1 MLKPFV
7 RSASVLGFTLAMT
20 CALWASASPEARL
33 QKAYRFQQGGWTY
46 LHLEGSPSDMGFQH
60 GYLLAPE
67 IADAFEAIK
76 LFDTHQTQRDWEF
89 FRTTARDML
98 WPHIDAE
105 YQQELQG
112 IADGVK
118 AHGVDLD
125 VYDIVALN
133 AFEEVPDYYVPWLS
147 KQTTNK
153 LTTNRQTTNRQ
164 QNSPKAPKLAAPG
177 NCSAFIATGS
187 MTKDHQIVIAH
198 NNWTS
203 YLAGERWVVIFDIQ
217 PEHGNHILM
226 DGFPGVITSDDDFG
240 VNSAGIMI
248 TETTMA
254 QFEGWDPNGKPEFM
268 RSRKA
273 LQYANS
279 IDDYVRIIKEGN
291 NGGYANDWLIGDR
304 KTGEI
309 AYLELGLKNTPL
321 WRTKDGYFVSSNF
334 PRDPKL
340 IKEETSGFDP
350 GDSSSSMNAR
360 HRRGDDLIQT
370 AKGTIDVEM
379 AEQFLSDH
387 VDRYE
392 RTTSDK
398 KVDQP
403 NERTLCGHVDR
414 SPRGVKQWGWDPYN
428 PGGAVQGKATD
439 SAMAA
444 KMSFVARAGHP
455 CGADFLAAEFLDHHP
470 EFAWQKPLLHDM
482 KAGPVDGVYGRA
494 EGTIAGQ
501 SLGCSQDILLSSA
514 AVPAAVVAASRRH
527 CRQRFNIRSFCG
539 TGPLRR
545 RGRPRYSRRD
555 AGATAPRII

>member
-1 MLKPFV
+1 MLN
-7 RSASVLGFTLAMT
+7 RLMHAA
-20 CALWASASPEARL
+20 CALGIVLTLTCTTVAGTAAGSSDAQL

-46 LHLEGSPSDMGFQH
+46 VHLEGSPSNVGFQH

-67 IADAFEAIK
+67 IADALAVIK
-76 LFDTHQTQRDWEF
+76 IFDTHQTQRDWEF
-89 FRTTARDML
+89 FRTTARQML

-112 IADGVK
+112 IADGAK

-133 AFEEVPDYYVPWLS
+133 AFEEVPDYYVPWL
-147 KQTTNK
+147 NK
-153 LTTNRQTTNRQ
+153 REAAKKSARQSQKSTR
-164 QNSPKAPKLAAPG
+164 APKLAAPG

-203 YLAGERWVVIFDIQ
+203 YLAGERWVIVFDIQ
-217 PEHGNHILM
+217 PEHGNRILM

-240 VNSAGIMI
+240 VNSAGMMI
-248 TETTMA
+248 TETTIT

-279 IDDYVRIIKEGN
+279 IDDYVRLIKEGN

-334 PRDPKL
+334 ARDPKL
-340 IKEETSGFDP
+340 IREETSGFDP
-350 GDSSSSMNAR
+350 NDKSSSMNAR
-360 HRRGDDLIQT
+360 HVRWEEEMQQ
-370 AKGTIDVEM
+370 AKGKIDVAL

-387 VDRYE
+387 FDSFE
-392 RTTSDK
+392 K
-398 KVDQP
+398 KDQP
-403 NERTLCGHVDR
+403 NERALCGHVDA
-414 SPRGVKQWGWDPYN
+414 SSRGVKEWGWDAYN

-439 SAMAA
+439 STMAA

-455 CGADFLAAEFLDHHP
+455 CGADFMAADFLDHHP
-470 EFAWQKPLLHDM
+470 EFSWQKPLLHDM
-482 KAGPVDGVYGRA
+482 KAGPWTVFSS
-494 EGTIAGQ
+494 GQ
-501 SLGCSQDILLSSA
+501 
-514 AVPAAVVAASRRH
+514 
-527 CRQRFNIRSFCG
+527 
-539 TGPLRR
+539 
-545 RGRPRYSRRD
+545 RGQ
-555 AGATAPRII
+555 

>member
-1 MLKPFV
+1 M
-7 RSASVLGFTLAMT
+7 AM
-20 CALWASASPEARL
+20 AAGSGSDARL

-46 LHLEGSPSDMGFQH
+46 VHLEGSPADIGFQH

-67 IADAFEAIK
+67 IADVLEATR
-76 LFDTHQTQRDWEF
+76 LMETRATRRDWEF
-89 FRTTARDML
+89 FRTTARQML

-133 AFEEVPDYYVPWLS
+133 AFEEVPDYYVPWLN
-147 KQTTNK
+147 KQQK
-153 LTTNRQTTNRQ
+153 
-164 QNSPKAPKLAAPG
+164 SEKAPKLAAPG
-177 NCSAFIATGS
+177 NCSAFIATGAY
-187 MTKDHQIVIAH
+187 TKDHQIVIAH

-203 YLAGERWVVIFDIQ
+203 YLEGERWVMIFDIQ
-217 PEHGNHILM
+217 PEHGNRILM

-248 TETTMA
+248 TETTIT

-273 LQYANS
+273 LQYANG
-279 IDDYVRIIKEGN
+279 INDYVRIIKEGN

-334 PRDPKL
+334 ARDPKV
-340 IKEETSGFDP
+340 IKEETSGFNANNL
-350 GDSSSSMNAR
+350 SSSMNAR
-360 HRRGDDLIQT
+360 HVRADEMVQA
-370 AKGTIDVEM
+370 AKGKIDVEF
-379 AEQFLSDH
+379 AQSYLSDH
-387 VDRYE
+387 VDSFE
-392 RTTSDK
+392 KNASSTEK
-398 KVDQP
+398 PQA
-403 NERTLCGHVDR
+403 NERSLCGHGDV
-414 SPRGVKQWGWDPYN
+414 SPRGVKEWEWAPYN

-455 CGADFLAAEFLDHHP
+455 CGADFLAADFLERHP
-470 EFAWQKPLLHDM
+470 EFSWQKPLLRDM
-482 KAGPVDGVYGRA
+482 KAGPWTVFA
-494 EGTIAGQ
+494 AGQ
-501 SLGCSQDILLSSA
+501 KEQ
-514 AVPAAVVAASRRH
+514 
-527 CRQRFNIRSFCG
+527 
-539 TGPLRR
+539 
-545 RGRPRYSRRD
+545 
-555 AGATAPRII
+555 

>member
-1 MLKPFV
+1 MVNNLFNRVNVLAFV
-7 RSASVLGFTLAMT
+7 FIVSTAAFAATQSD
-20 CALWASASPEARL
+20 SRL

-46 LHLEGSPSDMGFQH
+46 VHLEGSPADIGFQH

-67 IADAFEAIK
+67 IQDAFEAIK
-76 LFDTHQTQRDWEF
+76 LFDTHQSQKDWEF
-89 FRTTARDML
+89 YRTAARDML

-112 IADGVK
+112 IADGAK

-133 AFEEVPDYYVPWLS
+133 AFEEVPDYYVPWLA
-147 KQTTNK
+147 KQQKTAAN
-153 LTTNRQTTNRQ
+153 
-164 QNSPKAPKLAAPG
+164 PKLKAPG

-217 PEHGNHILM
+217 PEHGNRILM

-240 VNSAGIMI
+240 VNSSGIMI
-248 TETTMA
+248 TETTIT

-334 PRDPKL
+334 ARDPNV
-340 IKEETSGFDP
+340 IKQETTFDP
-350 GDSSSSMNAR
+350 NDASSSPNAR
-360 HRRGDDLIQT
+360 HIRWEELMKE
-370 AKGTIDVEM
+370 AKGKIDVKM

-387 VDRYE
+387 ADSFDK
-392 RTTSDK
+392 TTSDK
-398 KVDQP
+398 QPP
-403 NERTLCGHVDR
+403 NERALCGHVDN
-414 SPRGVKQWGWDPYN
+414 SARGIKEWGWDPYN

-439 SAMAA
+439 STMAA

-455 CGADFLAAEFLDHHP
+455 CGEDFLAEPFLEKHP
-470 EFAWQKPLLHDM
+470 EYSWQKPLLHDM
-482 KAGPVDGVYGRA
+482 KAGPWTVFMSG
-494 EGTIAGQ
+494 EKQ
-501 SLGCSQDILLSSA
+501 
-514 AVPAAVVAASRRH
+514 
-527 CRQRFNIRSFCG
+527 
-539 TGPLRR
+539 
-545 RGRPRYSRRD
+545 
-555 AGATAPRII
+555 

>member
-1 MLKPFV
+1 MRKRRSGWAVVAMLMLVFAAANLMAAGSNDP
-7 RSASVLGFTLAMT
+7 
-20 CALWASASPEARL
+20 RL
-33 QKAYRFQQGGWTY
+33 EKGYRFQRGGWTY
-46 LHLEGSPSDMGFQH
+46 VHVEGSPSDIGYQH

-89 FRTTARDML
+89 FRTTARQML
-98 WPHIDAE
+98 WPHIDDE
-105 YQQELQG
+105 YQRELQG

-118 AHGVDLD
+118 AHGVNLD

-133 AFEEVPDYYVPWLS
+133 AFEEVPDYYVPWLN
-147 KQTTNK
+147 KQQK
-153 LTTNRQTTNRQ
+153 S
-164 QNSPKAPKLAAPG
+164 QNAPKLKAPG
-177 NCSAFIATGS
+177 NCSAFIATGN

-203 YLAGERWVVIFDIQ
+203 YLAGERWVVIFDIV
-217 PEHGNHILM
+217 PENGHRILM

-248 TETTMA
+248 TETTIT

-304 KTGEI
+304 KSGEI

-334 PRDPKL
+334 ARDPKV
-340 IKEETSGFDP
+340 IREETDGFKPNDRA
-350 GDSSSSMNAR
+350 SSMNAR
-360 HRRGDDLIQT
+360 HARGDELMRQ
-370 AKGTIDVEM
+370 AQGKIDVNM

-387 VDRYE
+387 FDSFQR
-392 RTTSDK
+392 K
-398 KVDQP
+398 NQP
-403 NERTLCGHVDR
+403 NERALCGHVDA
-414 SPRGVKQWGWDPYN
+414 SPRGVKEWGWDAYN

-439 SAMAA
+439 STMAA

-455 CGADFLAAEFLDHHP
+455 CGADFAADSFLEHHP
-470 EFAWQKPLLHDM
+470 EYGWQKPLLRDM
-482 KAGPVDGVYGRA
+482 KAGPWTVFTAD
-494 EGTIAGQ
+494 EKEAGEQ
-501 SLGCSQDILLSSA
+501 GK
-514 AVPAAVVAASRRH
+514 
-527 CRQRFNIRSFCG
+527 
-539 TGPLRR
+539 
-545 RGRPRYSRRD
+545 
-555 AGATAPRII
+555 

>member
-1 MLKPFV
+1 MLQLIL
-7 RSASVLGFTLAMT
+7 SVITSEGRMFERLGRGGSIFGIVLALV
-20 CALWASASPEARL
+20 CAALGAGPEGGSSNGRL
-33 QKAYRFQQGGWTY
+33 QKAYRFQKGGWTY
-46 LHLEGSPSDMGFQH
+46 VHLEGSPSDIGFQH

-76 LFDTHQTQRDWEF
+76 LFDTHATQRNWEF
-89 FRTTARDML
+89 FRTTARQML

-105 YQQELQG
+105 YQEELQG

-133 AFEEVPDYYVPWLS
+133 AFEEVPDYYVPWLN
-147 KQTTNK
+147 KQEKTAN
-153 LTTNRQTTNRQ
+153 
-164 QNSPKAPKLAAPG
+164 APKLVAPG

-203 YLAGERWVVIFDIQ
+203 YLAGERWVIVFDIQ
-217 PEHGNHILM
+217 PKDGNRILM

-248 TETTMA
+248 TETTIT
-254 QFEGWDPNGKPEFM
+254 QFEGWDPEGKPEFM

-279 IDDYVRIIKEGN
+279 IDDYVRIIEEGN

-334 PRDPKL
+334 ARDPKL
-340 IKEETSGFDP
+340 IKEETDGFDP
-350 GDSSSSMNAR
+350 SDASSSPNAR
-360 HRRGDDLIQT
+360 HVRWEEVMKE
-370 AKGTIDVEM
+370 AKGKIDVAM
-379 AEQFLSDH
+379 AEQFLGDH
-387 VDRYE
+387 LDSLGYTALGSE
-392 RTTSDK
+392 K
-398 KVDQP
+398 PLP
-403 NERTLCGHVDR
+403 NERSLCGHVDA
-414 SPRGVKQWGWDPYN
+414 SPRGVKEWGWDAYDPA
-428 PGGAVQGKATD
+428 GAVQGKAAD
-439 SAMAA
+439 SAMAE

-455 CGADFLAAEFLDHHP
+455 CGADFLAADFLEHHP
-470 EFAWQKPLLHDM
+470 EYAWQKPLLRDM
-482 KAGPVDGVYGRA
+482 KAGPWTVFVSG
-494 EGTIAGQ
+494 EKEK
-501 SLGCSQDILLSSA
+501 
-514 AVPAAVVAASRRH
+514 
-527 CRQRFNIRSFCG
+527 
-539 TGPLRR
+539 
-545 RGRPRYSRRD
+545 
-555 AGATAPRII
+555 